1 MRKDDELR
9 DDAARLAT
17 KAKGEVKEQF
27 GDLTGNRSLER
38 EGEIESATGVDVPD
52 RKAPSR
58 LVTGLYRTPEEA
70 EQAYKGLRETHGYE
84 ADDIGVLMTD
94 ETRKKY
100 HDADINWDGP
110 AGDTDGEGSKALEG
124 LGVGSATGGTI
135 GAIMGA
141 IAAIGTSVI
150 FPGLGL
156 IIAGPIAAAIA
167 GAGVGGAA
175 GGLVGALIGAGIPE
189 ERAVEYEQGLK
200 EGGILLGTYARDDEH
215 ARQLER
221 DYATYGANQIRR

>member
-1 MRKDDELR
+1 MNRDDNLG
-9 DDAARLAT
+9 DDAARLGN
-17 KAKGEVKEQF
+17 KVKGTVQEGVGNLV
-27 GDLTGNRSLER
+27 GDRNMETEGRIERKTG
-38 EGEIESATGVDVPD
+38 IDAPD
-52 RKAPSR
+52 RPAPSR
-58 LVTGLYRTPEEA
+58 LVTGLYRTPEDA
-70 EQAYKGLRETHGYE
+70 NRAYSELTAKHGYKP
-84 ADDIGVLMTD
+84 DDVGVLMTD
-94 ETRKKY
+94 ETRKRF
-100 HDADINWDGP
+100 HEADTKWDGP
-110 AGDTDGEGSKALEG
+110 NDPDGEGSKALEG

-156 IIAGPIAAAIA
+156 VIAGPIAAALA

-200 EGGILLGTYARDDEH
+200 EGGIVLGTYARDDEH

-221 DYATYGANQIRR
+221 DYETYGAHQVRR